1 MKNNGWVKIYR
12 DLLDNPTVM
21 KDSDHLAVW
30 VWLLLHATSK
40 KKAVFFGGEK
50 IYLKPGELTTG
61 RKIIAREL
69 LISQSKV
76 QRILK
81 SFENEHQ
88 IEQRTDYQCRLIS
101 IVNWD
106 KYQQSEQRNE
116 QRVNSEWTASEQRVN
131 TKQEGKE
138 GKNERNK
145 GKPPTP
151 SFEEV
156 CDYVHSMNYEMDPE
170 AFYDYYQDT
179 NWTRKNGMHIKDWQ
193 AAVRSWERRE
203 KRYREEHGEREQ
215 EYKPIYHKP
224 AQIDPLPEPTPMP
237 DYMKKLFGGGN

>member
-1 MKNNGWVKIYR
+1 MANGYIKVHRKMMEWGWYKDANTMRVFFHLLLNANYTEGEFMGYRVKPGQVVCGR
-12 DLLDNPTVM
+12 KQLAEDLGLSERAVRTAINHLKSTNEVTTKTTNKFTIITIENWGKYQLDDDINDQQNDQQSDQQVTNKRPA
-21 KDSDHLAVW
+21 SDHN
-30 VWLLLHATSK
+30 
-40 KKAVFFGGEK
+40 
-50 IYLKPGELTTG
+50 I
-61 RKIIAREL
+61 
-69 LISQSKV
+69 
-76 QRILK
+76 
-81 SFENEHQ
+81 
-88 IEQRTDYQCRLIS
+88 
-101 IVNWD
+101 
-106 KYQQSEQRNE
+106 RN
-116 QRVNSEWTASEQRVN
+116 
-131 TKQEGKE
+131 KE

-145 GKPPTP
+145 GKPSPP

-156 CDYVHSMNYEMDPE
+156 CDYVRSMNYEMDPE

-203 KRYREEHGEREQ
+203 KRYRKEHGEREQ